1 MSDTLIQ
8 FYKMRVGYFY
18 GAQVDQIDFS
28 SILKVIF
35 RCRLVHIICGAR
47 KNPVQYESVVFL
59 QRSTLLKKKRKF
71 SSYLEIQKGSGAN
84 LYMKKHLLIYKE
96 IRQYLS
102 YQESV
107 GHI

>member
-35 RCRLVHIICGAR
+35 RCRFVTIIYGAR
-47 KNPVQYESVVFL
+47 TNPVQNESVVF
-59 QRSTLLKKKRKF
+59 
-71 SSYLEIQKGSGAN
+71 Y
-84 LYMKKHLLIYKE
+84 
-96 IRQYLS
+96 
-102 YQESV
+102 
-107 GHI
+107 